1 MSNLYLIL
9 DAAAIAGP
17 VALSFDRKVSFI
29 SNWKYVFLAAFII
42 AIPFLVWD
50 AYFTSVGIWGF
61 NDNYLV
67 GTSFLGL
74 PIEEVLFFIVV
85 PFSCTF
91 IYECCKHYIST
102 NKTRLFD
109 KVIMSVL
116 VLYTFVMMLPNLSH
130 VYTLSAGLS
139 FIMIVLIWVG
149 NKQISHVGPTFIFS
163 MIPFF
168 IMNGILT
175 GYLTE
180 EPVVWYNDAENT
192 GMRIGTIPVEDVIYG
207 STLIFSNI
215 FLYEWIKRKW
225 SK

>member
-9 DAAAIAGP
+9 DLAAIAGP
-17 VALSFDRKVSFI
+17 VALSFDKKVSFI
-29 SNWKYVFLAAFII
+29 SNWKYVFLASLLI
-42 AIPFLVWD
+42 AIPFLAWD

-61 NDNYLV
+61 NEAYLL
-67 GTSFLGL
+67 GPSFLGL
-74 PIEEVLFFIVV
+74 PFEELLFFIVV

-102 NKTRLFD
+102 KKTRLLD

-116 VLYTFVMMLPNLSH
+116 VLYSFVIMLPNLSQT
-130 VYTLSAGLS
+130 YTLSAGIT
-139 FIMIVLIWVG
+139 FILIVLIWVT
-149 NKQISHVGPTFIFS
+149 NKQITHIGPTFIFS

-180 EPVVWYNDAENT
+180 QPVVWYNDAENA
-192 GMRIGTIPVEDVIYG
+192 GMRLGTIPVEDVIYG